1 MQTKANLLIIVE
13 EQHWKEKGYW
23 SFDND
28 TVRNVPVFDDDI
40 NSSPDIDNP
49 KSYFLVL
56 DEGIN
61 VSAGRAEKKLGIT
74 FKYQ

>member
-28 TVRNVPVFDDDI
+28 TVRNVPVFGDDI